1 MADPNIRTTPRLKV
15 SLNKT
20 SHEKKLVENETKSP
34 PNIKLDQ
41 WKRLQELK
49 RRREEIQN
57 GSNKKKK
64 NQKDRE
70 EIEKKLDQKR
80 SDSLSAPDQTTSQ
93 SIHLVDQ
100 TIPPIIPK
108 SLVKYVNMNSHLKGV
123 DHGRLAPKGRLEK
136 ELDKAREEELKAKK
150 KKPKLKWGFES
161 KHRWETKSI
170 LFHSQ
175 IFEFYHIKLKKESI
189 LKLDSQDN
197 HLLHIIEIFPCLNKN
212 MVKIATLKKKKH
224 FSKTSI
230 DAS

>member
-136 ELDKAREEELKAKK
+136 ELDKAVANGDFELASKISDQIAQKNYENTIQEAIERKEYDERKRREEELKAKK

-161 KHRWETKSI
+161 KHRWETKS
-170 LFHSQ
+170 
-175 IFEFYHIKLKKESI
+175 
-189 LKLDSQDN
+189 
-197 HLLHIIEIFPCLNKN
+197 N
-212 MVKIATLKKKKH
+212 M
-224 FSKTSI
+224 
-230 DAS
+230 